1 MSLCAPHHGRKA
13 TSVNATYSLALV
25 LAPKGG
31 LGGESPG
38 LIYCGVAEGADG
50 GHTAS
55 YSVRRAGEYVLT
67 VQLRGGAVLA
77 GSPFALR
84 VLAAAPYAPRM

>member
-50 GHTAS
+50 G
-55 YSVRRAGEYVLT
+55 YSVRRAGEYALT